1 MTNHSP
7 QSPPPPPPAPDEFP
21 SGLEPT
27 VRERGGPSL
36 VWLIPILTLVIGAW
50 LVLQTLTD
58 RGPLVTVTFRT
69 AEGIEVEK
77 TRIKYKSLDIGLV
90 ESVKFSSDFS
100 RVEVRARLA
109 KDAAHFLRRDTRF
122 WVVRPTLSA
131 RGISGLGT
139 LLSGAYIEIEPG
151 QGAPQT
157 LFVGLESPP
166 VVHADEAG
174 KQITLMTRRLGSI
187 DRGSP
192 VHYQGLVAGEVLG
205 YEMANDYRN
214 VLIHAFVKPPFD
226 RLVRSNTR
234 FWSASGVDLTL
245 GPDGMRV
252 KTESLQALI
261 FGGIAFDTPDPQDA
275 GAEDITGLVFTLH
288 EDQKAIQDQAFASK
302 VRFVMFF
309 EDSVRGLSIGA
320 PVEFKGIKV
329 GSVIDLR
336 LEYDE
341 RKSAFRIPVVVELE
355 PERVMD
361 RGERLK
367 KAPRE
372 VFQALVRRG
381 MRARLQTG
389 NLLTGQLFVDLDM
402 QPKTPIRLV
411 SAGRMEP
418 ELPTVQGK
426 FEQVTVSLTGIL
438 DKLDGIDFAGISTEL
453 KGTLKGANAIAN
465 GPKLDASLTDLA
477 ASLASM
483 KDILRKVDAR
493 TEPITENLEQA
504 LAAAK
509 ATLEKARST
518 MAVAD
523 GVLAP
528 DSPLQGNVIK
538 LTQELAAT
546 ARSVKSLVD
555 MLESDP
561 QSLIFGK
568 DKKALEKRAEDKKAE
583 DKKTG
588 EKK

>member
-1 MTNHSP
+1 MSLPPERHEASP
-7 QSPPPPPPAPDEFP
+7 DSD
-21 SGLEPT
+21 SGYEPT

-50 LVLQTLTD
+50 LVLHTLTD
-58 RGPLVTVTFRT
+58 RGPLVTITFRT
-69 AEGIEVEK
+69 AEGIEIDK

-90 ESVKFSSDFS
+90 ESVRFSSDFS
-100 RVEVRARLA
+100 RVEVRARLG

-174 KQITLMTRRLGSI
+174 KQITLVSKRLGSI

-192 VHYQGLVAGEVLG
+192 VHFQGLVAGEVLG

-226 RLVRSNTR
+226 RLVRSTTR
-234 FWSASGVDLTL
+234 FWSASGVDLSM

-261 FGGIAFDTPDPQDA
+261 FGGIAFDTPDPADA
-275 GAEDITGLVFTLH
+275 GSEDITGLVFTLH
-288 EDQKAIQDQAFASK
+288 EDQKSIQDQAYASK
-302 VRFVMFF
+302 VRYVLFF
-309 EDSVRGLSIGA
+309 EESVRGLAIGA

-341 RKSAFRIPVVVELE
+341 KKGTFRIPVVVELE
-355 PERVMD
+355 PERIVE
-361 RGERLK
+361 RGERLR

-372 VFQALVRRG
+372 AFQALVKKG

-389 NLLTGQLFVDLDM
+389 SLLTGQLFVDLDM
-402 QPKTPIRLV
+402 QPKTAIRLV
-411 SAGRMEP
+411 ASGRAEP
-418 ELPTVQGK
+418 ELPTVLGK
-426 FEQVTVSLTGIL
+426 LEAVTESVTGIL
-438 DKLDGIDFAGISTEL
+438 DKLDKIDFAGISTEL

-465 GPKLDASLTDLA
+465 GPALEASLKDLSE
-477 ASLASM
+477 SLASM
-483 KDILRKVDAR
+483 KSILRKVDTK

-509 ATLEKARST
+509 ATLEKAKST
-518 MAVAD
+518 MAIAD
-523 GVLAP
+523 GVLAS

-538 LTQELAAT
+538 LAQELQAT
-546 ARSVKSLVD
+546 AKSVRALVD
-555 MLESDP
+555 MLEKDP
-561 QSLIFGK
+561 QSLLFGRK
-568 DKKALEKRAEDKKAE
+568 TPAEQK
-583 DKKTG
+583 
-588 EKK
+588 